1 MVPWVTCTFT
11 VAEYD
16 HVYMNSTDLYFTR
29 VSPANNQVNT
39 SKHLIKENKLRDGL
53 YTSYTPVITTLF
65 DCLI

>member
-16 HVYMNSTDLYFTR
+16 HVYMNSTDLYFTH

-53 YTSYTPVITTLF
+53 YILYSRDYNIL
-65 DCLI
+65 

>member
-29 VSPANNQVNT
+29 VSPANNQVHT
-39 SKHLIKENKLRDGL
+39 SKYLIKRTNSGTD